1 MPLFFNGSIGKIEIV
16 LQTFFVFCS
25 FCFAASSIYCLNDI
39 RDVENDRKHKTKCKR
54 PIASGAI
61 SVKNAVIIMIVL
73 LFLSIFT
80 LFFSKNAVK
89 CAVIILI
96 YYIMNVLYCFGL
108 KNIAIL
114 DVILLS
120 FGYVLRLIGGSF
132 AGNIPLSEW
141 IVIMTFLLSMFLAL
155 AKRKDDVLIMQKT
168 GIPPRKNTARY
179 SLDFINQILTLT
191 TAITIFC
198 YIMYTVQNEVIE
210 RFNTKY
216 LYATSLFVFAGFM
229 RYLQLSFIDQKGG
242 DPVKLAVHDKIIR
255 LILLFWFLSFAA
267 IIYFP
272 RIFH

>member
-1 MPLFFNGSIGKIEIV
+1 M

-155 AKRKDDVLIMQKT
+155 AKRKDDVLIMQKA
-168 GIPPRKNTARY
+168 KNGHSASKKHCTLFTRFYKPDSYAYY
-179 SLDFINQILTLT
+179 SHYDFLLHN
-191 TAITIFC
+191 
-198 YIMYTVQNEVIE
+198 
-210 RFNTKY
+210 
-216 LYATSLFVFAGFM
+216 
-229 RYLQLSFIDQKGG
+229 
-242 DPVKLAVHDKIIR
+242 VHSSK
-255 LILLFWFLSFAA
+255 
-267 IIYFP
+267 
-272 RIFH
+272 